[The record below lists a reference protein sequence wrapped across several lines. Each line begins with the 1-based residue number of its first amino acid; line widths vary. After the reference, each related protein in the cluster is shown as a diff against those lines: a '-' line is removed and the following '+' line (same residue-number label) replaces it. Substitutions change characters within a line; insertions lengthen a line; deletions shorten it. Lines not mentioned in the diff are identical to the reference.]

1 MSGTNLGTSGGK
13 LAGKLNETWD
23 FDDPSRLLK
32 SAGSVGDT
40 DAERYANIVET
51 RTRRAREVIDR
62 LGLSRN
68 DCVVELGSGLGIT
81 AKAVAPSV
89 KRLIC
94 ADISTSFLEQCRNL
108 NRDIANVEP
117 VLIKY
122 ADLSAIQPPV
132 DKIYSLL
139 LFIHFNT
146 YDFIYYLSECNRIL
160 RPGGRFYFDF
170 HDGARVRID
179 STNGPDGGIARHLA
193 LYKQNR
199 STWVFQCMHLCSRD
213 TLMNLLPQVGFELRR
228 IYQSRGSFTEVL
240 VEKVRDCPNYVPS
253 VAT

>member
-1 MSGTNLGTSGGK
+1 MGVK
-13 LAGKLNETWD
+13 LAGKLNLTWD

-32 SAGSVGDT
+32 SVGSVGAT
-40 DAERYANIVET
+40 DAERYANVVET

-62 LGLSRN
+62 LDLGRN
-68 DCVVELGSGLGIT
+68 DCVVELGSGLGI
-81 AKAVAPSV
+81 AARAIAPSV

-108 NRDIANVEP
+108 NRDVPNVEP
-117 VLIKY
+117 TLIKY
-122 ADLSAIQPPV
+122 ADLSAIAAPV

-170 HDGARVRID
+170 HDGARAQID
-179 STNGPDGGIARHLA
+179 STLGADGGIARHLA

-199 STWVFQCMHLCSRD
+199 ATWVFQCMHLCSLD
-213 TLMNLLPQVGFELRR
+213 LLANLLPQLGFEIKRV
-228 IYQSRGSFTEVL
+228 YPTRGSFTEIL
-240 VEKVRDCPNYVPS
+240 VEKVRDCRNYVPAD
-253 VAT
+253 AT